1 MYNQHFLNTAS
12 NSLAIKKNINSIHIY
27 YHQGMG
33 FSVFTII
40 NEQFQ
45 KYESVLLN
53 YRKKL
58 SIKIE
63 QKKQGFSDNMTI

>member
-1 MYNQHFLNTAS
+1 
-12 NSLAIKKNINSIHIY
+12 
-27 YHQGMG
+27 MG

-58 SIKIE
+58 STKKMKQ
-63 QKKQGFSDNMTI
+63 QKPGFSDNMNM

>member
-1 MYNQHFLNTAS
+1 MN
-12 NSLAIKKNINSIHIY
+12 Y
-27 YHQGMG
+27 YQGMG

-58 SIKIE
+58 SIKME
-63 QKKQGFSDNMTI
+63 QKKHSFSDNMNI